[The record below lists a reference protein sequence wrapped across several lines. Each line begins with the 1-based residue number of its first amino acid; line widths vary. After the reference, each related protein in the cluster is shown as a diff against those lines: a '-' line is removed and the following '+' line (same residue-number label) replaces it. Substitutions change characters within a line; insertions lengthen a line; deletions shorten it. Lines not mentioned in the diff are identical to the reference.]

1 MPISLDEFVR
11 SLTDTGIMPAEEVTS
26 LVTNFSEDQTGVD
39 VEKLAKELV
48 RQQKLTRFQ
57 ASVIFRRQARGLRF
71 GDYIVLDK
79 LGSGGMGQVFKSENR
94 QTGQTVAIKLLRA
107 TYTKS
112 QRAVARFYR
121 EAETAMR
128 LKHRNLVSMLEAGEW
143 NGLHF
148 LVMELIDGRDVRSVI
163 KEKGPLSVAAAL
175 DVLLQAALGLE
186 HAHQQ
191 GIVHRDIKPANLLL
205 ETTGR
210 VIVLDLGLARLEDP
224 DEEGEGEGE
233 GAGRLTM
240 PGTFLGTL
248 EYVAPEQAVDAHD
261 VDGRCDIYSLGCTL
275 HYLLRGRPPYRRENA
290 AQTLLAHCSD
300 PIPNLRY
307 DVPGIPER
315 LAALFVRMVA
325 KKPAERVSTMTEVVA
340 ELNACL
346 REVPGNPAAPAAAG
360 RATAAESQPLSPGTA
375 AAMNP
380 KGGSV
385 SRTERHAGVPPSES
399 PRSRHSDSEIPADS
413 ADKSRDSV
421 GVASDDT
428 SLSEQRPPSRLAR
441 ALSAAGSTVRAQVS
455 AARSFAGR
463 LFNRIRRR

>member
-11 SLTDTGIMPAEEVTS
+11 SLTDTGILPAEEVTS
-26 LVTNFSEDQTGVD
+26 LVTSFSEDQAGID

-71 GDYIVLDK
+71 GDYVVLDK

-94 QTGQTVAIKLLRA
+94 QTGQIVAIKLLRA

-128 LKHRNLVSMLEAGEW
+128 LKHRNLVSVLEAGEW

-163 KEKGPLSVAAAL
+163 KENGPLSVASAI
-175 DVLLQAALGLE
+175 DVLCQAALGLE

-205 ETTGR
+205 DATGR
-210 VIVLDLGLARLEDP
+210 LVVLDLGLARLEDP
-224 DEEGEGEGE
+224 DEEGEGED
-233 GAGRLTM
+233 AGRLTM

-290 AQTLLAHCSD
+290 AQTLLAHCHE
-300 PIPNLRY
+300 PIPNLREE
-307 DVPGIPER
+307 VAGIPER
-315 LAALFVRMVA
+315 LAALFERMVA
-325 KKPAERVSTMTEVVA
+325 KKPADRVATMTDVVA
-340 ELNACL
+340 ELEACR
-346 REVPGNPAAPAAAG
+346 RELQGISASPA
-360 RATAAESQPLSPGTA
+360 SPGAPPGGGKQSNLQTESTTA
-375 AAMNP
+375 RVPESRNERPTGAP
-380 KGGSV
+380 P
-385 SRTERHAGVPPSES
+385 SRTSPSG
-399 PRSRHSDSEIPADS
+399 SEIPADGT
-413 ADKSRDSV
+413 DKSCESE
-421 GVASDDT
+421 GNATDDT
-428 SLSEQRPPSRLAR
+428 SLSQTVYPSRFAR
-441 ALSAAGSTVRAQVS
+441 ALSAAGSTVRAQIT
-455 AARSFAGR
+455 AARSLAGR
-463 LFNRIRRR
+463 LLGRLRRR